1 MSDNITID
9 PEKISMLDFK
19 LLKNNVES
27 PEYFDINQ
35 VTAFVSDEELQIAY
49 NIPSCLIK
57 ANFFITIN
65 AQNQTTQA
73 QNAVANFHLVY
84 IFHVQNLE
92 QLIQGDNKNI
102 LHPDLAQTIT
112 AITYSTSRGVLLG
125 RLSGTALQN
134 FILPIVN
141 PNKIKYK

>member
-1 MSDNITID
+1 MSDNIIID

-19 LLKNNVES
+19 LLKNNIES
-27 PEYFDINQ
+27 PEYFDVNQ
-35 VTAFVSDEELQIAY
+35 VTAFVADEELKIAF

-65 AQNQTTQA
+65 AQNQTQ
-73 QNAVANFHLVY
+73 QNQKAAANFHLVY

-92 QLIQGDNKNI
+92 QLMQGDNKNM

-134 FILPIVN
+134 FILPIAN
-141 PNKIKYK
+141 ANKILYK